1 MDNLSFGD
9 LLSSIKGV
17 ALVAIF
23 FGGSIFVHE
32 LGHFLAARKRGLKIE
47 RFSIGFGPRLFG
59 WTGKDGVDYRVSI
72 IPLGGY
78 VALPQLAEME
88 GIEGA
93 SSEEAEKLPKISY
106 ADKMIVSVMGAV
118 FNVIFAFALACIL
131 WVIGM
136 PVAEGSASTVIGYVP
151 EQVVTSS
158 GHLAELGLGNTVPGP
173 GFKAGLRSGDK
184 VLAIDDNI
192 VTNFNQISEAVML
205 GNRKDSQSNPTATF
219 RIERD
224 GKELEIVVHPARVEL
239 NAQSGDR
246 VRVAGIQPRTD
257 VIIGQP
263 TKDSPAEKAGLQA
276 KDRVLSIDGI
286 PLNNTIEF
294 RELLRKGG
302 AKPRTLLVEREGG
315 VSTKVIITPQVNT
328 TVNPVSIIAYE
339 GKDKNKTRHSL
350 IVLPVTRDLLTKDQ
364 EAVRDQLMVLGISP
378 EDATLAEPLKI
389 GTIIDKVDGRAE
401 IVAVSS
407 LDDLE
412 KAGTGPARD
421 LTLFWKR
428 ANGDTGN
435 VTLHNAQ
442 VRRGKPVE
450 HAQIGT
456 FFVSKPELAY
466 RNPWE
471 TCSGIV
477 KSTFTTLGRLFDRG
491 SDIQVKQ
498 LASVIS
504 ITKTY
509 YNLSED
515 IRRVLWFTVLINL
528 NLAVLNLLPIPV
540 LDGGHML
547 IATIQRYTKGVLG
560 NKAVIILQYT
570 FMGLLLSLMAY
581 IILHDVRR
589 CSGDSERQLK
599 QQLLERHVYK
609 TQDFSPT
616 KK

>member
-9 LLSSIKGV
+9 LLGSLWGL

-78 VALPQLAEME
+78 VALPQLADME

-118 FNVIFAFALACIL
+118 FNVIFAFALACVL
-131 WVIGM
+131 WVTGM
-136 PVAEGSASTVIGYVP
+136 PVASGSNSTVIGYVP

-173 GFKAGLRSGDK
+173 AFKAGLRSGDK
-184 VLAIDDNI
+184 VLAVDDST

-205 GNRKDSQSNPTATF
+205 GNRKDSQGNPTATF
-219 RIERD
+219 QIER
-224 GKELEIVVHPARVEL
+224 GGETLEVVVQPARLEV
-239 NAQSGDR
+239 NSQSGDK
-246 VRVAGIQPRTD
+246 VRVAGLQPRTE
-257 VIIGQP
+257 VIVGTP
-263 TKDSPAEKAGLQA
+263 APGSPAEKAGL
-276 KDRVLSIDGI
+276 KSGDRILSIDGQ
-286 PLNNTIEF
+286 PLNNTVEF

-302 AKPRTLLVEREGG
+302 AKPRTLLIEQADG
-315 VSTKVIITPQVNT
+315 VSAKVVITPQVTT
-328 TVNPVSIIAYE
+328 TVNPVSIIAYGE
-339 GKDKNKTRHSL
+339 DRRHSL
-350 IVLPVTRDLLTKDQ
+350 ILVPATRDLLTNDP

-378 EDATLAEPLKI
+378 DDPALAETLKI
-389 GTIIDKVDGRAE
+389 GTIVDKVDGRDQ
-401 IVAVSS
+401 IVSVRS
-407 LDDLE
+407 LDGLVQ
-412 KAGTGPARD
+412 AVGRAPRD
-421 LTLFWKR
+421 LTLYWKR
-428 ANGDTGN
+428 ANGEAGN
-435 VTLHNAQ
+435 LTLKKAQ
-442 VRRGKPVE
+442 SVDKQPVQ

-456 FFVSKPELAY
+456 YFVTQTELAY

-471 TCSGIV
+471 TCVGIV

-547 IATIQRYTKGVLG
+547 IATIQRFTKGLLS

-570 FMGLLLSLMAY
+570 FMALLLSLMAY

-589 CSGDSERQLK
+589 CSGDSELQLK

-609 TQDFSPT
+609 PQDFSV

>member
-9 LLSSIKGV
+9 LLTSFKGI

-136 PVAEGSASTVIGYVP
+136 PVGEGTSTTVIGYVP
-151 EQVVTSS
+151 EQIVTSS

-173 GFKAGLRSGDK
+173 AFKAGLRSGDK
-184 VLAIDDNI
+184 VLSIDDNA
-192 VTNFNQISEAVML
+192 VTNFNQITEVVML
-205 GNRKDSQSNPTATF
+205 GNRKDSQGNPTATF
-219 RIERD
+219 KIERD
-224 GKELEIVVHPARVEL
+224 GKELEIVVQPARIEL
-239 NAQSGDR
+239 NSKSGDK
-246 VRVAGIQPRTD
+246 VRMVGLQPRTE
-257 VIIGQP
+257 VIIDKPSPG
-263 TKDSPAEKAGLQA
+263 SPAEKAGL
-276 KDRVLSIDGI
+276 KTGDRVLSIDGL
-286 PLNNTIEF
+286 PLNNTVEF

-302 AKPRTLLVEREGG
+302 AKPRTLLIEREGG
-315 VSTKVIITPQVNT
+315 VSLKVTITPQVNT
-328 TVNPVSIIAYE
+328 TVNPVSIIAYGE
-339 GKDKNKTRHSL
+339 EKNRHQL
-350 IVLPVTRDLLTKDQ
+350 IVLPATRDLLTNDPA
-364 EAVRDQLMVLGISP
+364 AVRDQLMVLGISP
-378 EDATLAEPLKI
+378 EDPVLAETLKS
-389 GTIIDKVDGRAE
+389 GTIIDKVDGRTQ
-401 IVAVSS
+401 ITSVRS
-407 LDDLE
+407 LEDLE
-412 KAGTGPARD
+412 KAGAGAPRD
-421 LTLFWKR
+421 LTIYWKR

-435 VTLHNAQ
+435 LSLRNAQ

-450 HAQIGT
+450 HAQIGA
-456 FFVSKPELAY
+456 FFLMKTEMAY

-471 TCSGIV
+471 TCTGIV

-509 YNLSED
+509 YNISED

-547 IATIQRYTKGVLG
+547 IATIQRFTKGVLS

-609 TQDFSPT
+609 QQDFGPA

>member
-9 LLSSIKGV
+9 LLGSLWGL

-78 VALPQLAEME
+78 VALPQLADME

-118 FNVIFAFALACIL
+118 FNVIFAFALACVL
-131 WVIGM
+131 WVTGV
-136 PVAEGSASTVIGYVP
+136 PVASGSNSTVIGYVP

-173 GFKAGLRSGDK
+173 AFKAGLRSGDK
-184 VLAIDDNI
+184 VLAVDDAT
-192 VTNFNQISEAVML
+192 VTNFSQISEAVML
-205 GNRKDSQSNPTATF
+205 GNRKDSQGNPTATF
-219 RIERD
+219 KIER
-224 GKELEIVVHPARVEL
+224 GSETLEIVVQPARLEV
-239 NAQSGDR
+239 NSQSGDK
-246 VRVAGIQPRTD
+246 VRVAGLQPRTA
-257 VIIGQP
+257 VIVGTP
-263 TKDSPAEKAGLQA
+263 APGSPAEKAGL
-276 KDRVLSIDGI
+276 KSGDRILSIDGQ
-286 PLNNTIEF
+286 PLNNTVEF

-302 AKPRTLLVEREGG
+302 AKPRTLLIEQADG
-315 VSTKVIITPQVNT
+315 VSAKVVITPQMTT
-328 TVNPVSIIAYE
+328 TVNPVSIIAYGE
-339 GKDKNKTRHSL
+339 ERRHSL
-350 IVLPVTRDLLTKDQ
+350 ILVPATRDLLTKDP
-364 EAVRDQLMVLGISP
+364 EAVRDQLMVLGLSP
-378 EDATLAEPLKI
+378 DDPALAETLKI
-389 GTIIDKVDGRAE
+389 GTIIDKVDGRDQ
-401 IVAVSS
+401 IVSIRSIDGLVQAV
-407 LDDLE
+407 
-412 KAGTGPARD
+412 GHTPRD
-421 LTLFWKR
+421 LTLYWKR
-428 ANGDTGN
+428 ANGDAGN
-435 VTLHNAQ
+435 LTLKKAQ
-442 VRRGKPVE
+442 SVDKQPVQ

-456 FFVSKPELAY
+456 YFVSQPELAY

-471 TCSGIV
+471 TCVGIV

-547 IATIQRYTKGVLG
+547 IATIQRFTKGLLS
-560 NKAVIILQYT
+560 NKAVIVVQYT
-570 FMGLLLSLMAY
+570 FMALLFSLMAY

-589 CSGDSERQLK
+589 CSGDSELQLK

-609 TQDFSPT
+609 PQDFNV

>member
-9 LLSSIKGV
+9 LLSSFKGI

-106 ADKMIVSVMGAV
+106 TDKMIVSVMGAV

-131 WVIGM
+131 WFTGM
-136 PVAEGSASTVIGYVP
+136 PVAEGTSSTVIGYVP

-173 GFKAGLRSGDK
+173 AYKAGLRSGDK
-184 VLAIDDNI
+184 VLSVDDNP
-192 VTNFNQISEAVML
+192 VTNFNQIIESVML
-205 GNRKDSQSNPTATF
+205 GNRKDSQGNPTATF
-219 RIERD
+219 KVERD
-224 GKELEIVVHPARVEL
+224 GKELDFIVQPARIEL
-239 NAQSGDR
+239 NSKSGDK
-246 VRVAGIQPRTD
+246 VRMAGLQPRTE
-257 VIIGQP
+257 VIIGTP
-263 TKDSPAEKAGLQA
+263 SPGSPAETAGLKAG
-276 KDRVLSIDGI
+276 DRVLSIDGQ
-286 PLNNTIEF
+286 PLNNTVEF

-315 VSTKVIITPQVNT
+315 ISLKLVITPQVNT
-328 TVNPVSIIAYE
+328 TVNPVSIIAYGE
-339 GKDKNKTRHSL
+339 EKNRHSL
-350 IVLPVTRDLLTKDQ
+350 IVLPATRDLLTKDPAA
-364 EAVRDQLMVLGISP
+364 ERDQLMVLGISP
-378 EDATLAEPLKI
+378 DDLALAETLKI
-389 GTIIDKVDGRAE
+389 GTIIDKVDGRSQ
-401 IVAVSS
+401 IVSVRS
-407 LDDLE
+407 LEDLE
-412 KAGTGPARD
+412 KAGSGAPRD
-421 LTLFWKR
+421 FTIYWKR
-428 ANGDTGN
+428 ANGDAGN
-435 VTLHNAQ
+435 LTLRNAQ
-442 VRRGKPVE
+442 VRRGKPVQ

-456 FFVSKPELAY
+456 YFVTKPEMAY

-547 IATIQRYTKGVLG
+547 IATIQRFTKGILN

-589 CSGDSERQLK
+589 CSGDSELQLK

-609 TQDFSPT
+609 SQDFGTT

>member
-9 LLSSIKGV
+9 LLGSLWGL

-78 VALPQLAEME
+78 VALPQLADME

-118 FNVIFAFALACIL
+118 FNVIFAFALACLL
-131 WVIGM
+131 WVTGM
-136 PVAEGSASTVIGYVP
+136 PVASGSNSTVIGYVP

-173 GFKAGLRSGDK
+173 AFKAGLRSGDK
-184 VLAIDDNI
+184 VLAVDDST

-205 GNRKDSQSNPTATF
+205 GNRKDSQGNPTATF
-219 RIERD
+219 QIER
-224 GKELEIVVHPARVEL
+224 GGETLEVVVQPARLEV
-239 NAQSGDR
+239 NSQSGDK
-246 VRVAGIQPRTD
+246 VRVAGLQPRTE
-257 VIIGQP
+257 VIVGTP
-263 TKDSPAEKAGLQA
+263 APGSPAEKAGL
-276 KDRVLSIDGI
+276 KSGDRILSIDGQ
-286 PLNNTIEF
+286 PLNNTVEF

-302 AKPRTLLVEREGG
+302 AKPRTLLIEQADG
-315 VSTKVIITPQVNT
+315 VSAKVVITPQVTT
-328 TVNPVSIIAYE
+328 TVNPVSIIAYGE
-339 GKDKNKTRHSL
+339 DRRHSL
-350 IVLPVTRDLLTKDQ
+350 ILVPATRDLLTNDP

-378 EDATLAEPLKI
+378 DDPALAETLKI
-389 GTIIDKVDGRAE
+389 GTIIDKVDGRDQ
-401 IVAVSS
+401 IVSVRS
-407 LDDLE
+407 LDGLVQ
-412 KAGTGPARD
+412 AVGRTPRD
-421 LTLFWKR
+421 LTLYWKR
-428 ANGDTGN
+428 ANGEAGN
-435 VTLHNAQ
+435 LTLKKAQ
-442 VRRGKPVE
+442 SVDKQPVQ

-456 FFVSKPELAY
+456 YFVTQTELAY

-471 TCSGIV
+471 TCVGIV

-547 IATIQRYTKGVLG
+547 IATIQRFTKGLLS

-570 FMGLLLSLMAY
+570 FMALLLSLMAY

-589 CSGDSERQLK
+589 CSGDSELQLK

-609 TQDFSPT
+609 PQDFSV

>member
-9 LLSSIKGV
+9 LLTSFKGI

-136 PVAEGSASTVIGYVP
+136 PVGEGTSTTVIGYVP

-173 GFKAGLRSGDK
+173 AFKAGLRSGDK
-184 VLAIDDNI
+184 VLSIDDNE
-192 VTNFNQISEAVML
+192 VTTFNQITEVVML
-205 GNRKDSQSNPTATF
+205 GNRKDSQGNPTATF
-219 RIERD
+219 KVERD
-224 GKELEIVVHPARVEL
+224 GKVLEFVVQPARIEL
-239 NAQSGDR
+239 NPKSGDK
-246 VRVAGIQPRTD
+246 VRMVGLQPRTE
-257 VIIGQP
+257 VIIGEP
-263 TKDSPAEKAGLQA
+263 AANSPAAKAGLKA
-276 KDRVLSIDGI
+276 GDRILSIDGQ
-286 PLNNTIEF
+286 PLNNTVEF

-302 AKPRTLLVEREGG
+302 AKPRTLLIEREGG
-315 VSTKVIITPQVNT
+315 VSLKVVITPQVNT
-328 TVNPVSIIAYE
+328 TVNPVSIIAYGE
-339 GKDKNKTRHSL
+339 EKSRHQL
-350 IVLPVTRDLLTKDQ
+350 IVLPATRDLLTNDTA
-364 EAVRDQLMVLGISP
+364 AVRDQLMVLGFYP
-378 EDATLAEPLKI
+378 EDPALSETLKI
-389 GTIIDKVDGRAE
+389 GTIIDKVDGRTQ
-401 IVAVSS
+401 ITSVRS
-407 LDDLE
+407 LEDLE
-412 KAGTGPARD
+412 KAGAGAPRD
-421 LTLFWKR
+421 LTIYWKR
-428 ANGDTGN
+428 ANGDAGN
-435 VTLHNAQ
+435 LSLRNAQ

-456 FFVSKPELAY
+456 FFVTKPEMAY

-509 YNLSED
+509 YNISED

-547 IATIQRYTKGVLG
+547 IATIQRFTKGVLS

-609 TQDFSPT
+609 QQDFGTS

>member
-9 LLSSIKGV
+9 LLSSFKGI

-93 SSEEAEKLPKISY
+93 SSEETEKLPKISY

-118 FNVIFAFALACIL
+118 FNVIFAFALAFIL
-131 WVIGM
+131 WFTGM
-136 PVAEGSASTVIGYVP
+136 PVAEGTSSTVIGYVP
-151 EQVVTSS
+151 EQLVTSS

-173 GFKAGLRSGDK
+173 AYKAGLRSGDK
-184 VLAIDDNI
+184 VLSVDDNA
-192 VTNFNQISEAVML
+192 VTNFNQITEAVML
-205 GNRKDSQSNPTATF
+205 GNRKDSQGNPTATF
-219 RIERD
+219 KVERD
-224 GKELEIVVHPARVEL
+224 GKEIEFVVQPARIEL
-239 NAQSGDR
+239 NSKSGDK
-246 VRVAGIQPRTD
+246 VRMAGLQPRTE
-257 VIIGQP
+257 VIIGTP
-263 TKDSPAEKAGLQA
+263 APNSPAEKAGLKA
-276 KDRVLSIDGI
+276 GDRVLSIDGQ
-286 PLNNTIEF
+286 PLNNTVEF

-315 VSTKVIITPQVNT
+315 ISLKVVITPQVNT
-328 TVNPVSIIAYE
+328 TVNPVSIIAYGE
-339 GKDKNKTRHSL
+339 EKNRHQL
-350 IVLPVTRDLLTKDQ
+350 IVLAATRDLLTNDPA
-364 EAVRDQLMVLGISP
+364 AVRDQLMVLGISP
-378 EDATLAEPLKI
+378 EDPTLAETLKI
-389 GTIIDKVDGRAE
+389 GTIIDKVDGRTQ
-401 IVAVSS
+401 IVSVHS
-407 LDDLE
+407 LEDLE
-412 KAGTGPARD
+412 KAGAGAQRD
-421 LTLFWKR
+421 LTVYWKR
-428 ANGDTGN
+428 ANGDAGN
-435 VTLHNAQ
+435 LPLRNAQ

-456 FFVSKPELAY
+456 FFVTKPEMAY

-547 IATIQRYTKGVLG
+547 IATIQRFTKGLLN

-589 CSGDSERQLK
+589 CSGDSENQLRQQLFERHMVK
-599 QQLLERHVYK
+599 QQ
-609 TQDFSPT
+609 DFGPT

>member
-9 LLSSIKGV
+9 LLSSFKGI

-136 PVAEGSASTVIGYVP
+136 PVGEGTSTTVIGYVP
-151 EQVVTSS
+151 EQIVTSS

-173 GFKAGLRSGDK
+173 AFKAGLRSGDK
-184 VLAIDDNI
+184 VLSIDDNA
-192 VTNFNQISEAVML
+192 VTNFNQITEVVML
-205 GNRKDSQSNPTATF
+205 GNRKDSQGNPTATF
-219 RIERD
+219 KVERD
-224 GKELEIVVHPARVEL
+224 GKELEIVVQPARIEL
-239 NAQSGDR
+239 NSKSGDK
-246 VRVAGIQPRTD
+246 VRMVGLQPRTE
-257 VIIGQP
+257 VIIDKPSPG
-263 TKDSPAEKAGLQA
+263 SPAAKAGL
-276 KDRVLSIDGI
+276 KTGDRVLSIDGL
-286 PLNNTIEF
+286 PLNNTVEF

-302 AKPRTLLVEREGG
+302 AKPRTLLIEREGG
-315 VSTKVIITPQVNT
+315 VSLKVTITPQVNT
-328 TVNPVSIIAYE
+328 TVNPVSIIAYGE
-339 GKDKNKTRHSL
+339 EKNRHQL
-350 IVLPVTRDLLTKDQ
+350 IVLPATRDLLTNDPA
-364 EAVRDQLMVLGISP
+364 AVRDQLMVLGISP
-378 EDATLAEPLKI
+378 EDPVLAETLKS
-389 GTIIDKVDGRAE
+389 GTIIDKVDGRTQ
-401 IVAVSS
+401 ITSVRS
-407 LDDLE
+407 LEDLE
-412 KAGTGPARD
+412 KAGAGAPRD
-421 LTLFWKR
+421 LTVYWKR

-435 VTLHNAQ
+435 LSLRNAQ

-450 HAQIGT
+450 HAQIGA
-456 FFVSKPELAY
+456 FFLMKTEMAY

-471 TCSGIV
+471 TCTGIV

-509 YNLSED
+509 YNISED

-547 IATIQRYTKGVLG
+547 IATVQRFTKGVLS

-609 TQDFSPT
+609 QQDFGT

>member
-9 LLSSIKGV
+9 LLSSLWGIT
-17 ALVAIF
+17 LVTFF

-106 ADKMIVSVMGAV
+106 TDKMIVSVMGAV
-118 FNVIFAFALACIL
+118 FNVIFAFILAAIL
-131 WVIGM
+131 WVTGM
-136 PVAEGSASTVIGYVP
+136 TVAEGSASTVIGYVP
-151 EQVVTSS
+151 EQIVTSS

-173 GFKAGLRSGDK
+173 GFKAGLRSGDR
-184 VLAIDDNI
+184 VLAIDDNS

-205 GNRKDSQSNPTATF
+205 GNRKDAQSNPTSTF
-219 RIERD
+219 RIERA
-224 GKELEIVVHPARVEL
+224 GQELEIVVQPARLEV
-239 NAQSGDR
+239 NSRSGDR
-246 VRVAGIQPRTD
+246 VRVAGIQPHTD
-257 VIIGQP
+257 VILDKPAPG
-263 TKDSPAEKAGLQA
+263 SPAEKAGLLLGDQ
-276 KDRVLSIDGI
+276 VLSIDGQ
-286 PLNNTIEF
+286 PLNNTTEF
-294 RELLRKGG
+294 RELLRKRG
-302 AKPRTLLVEREGG
+302 AIPRTLLVARTSG
-315 VSTKVIITPQVNT
+315 VTTKIVVTPVINT
-328 TVNPVSIIAYE
+328 TVNPVSIIAYGE
-339 GKDKNKTRHSL
+339 DKNRRSL
-350 IVLPVTRDLLTKDQ
+350 IVLPVTRDLLSNDP
-364 EAVRDQLMVLGISP
+364 AAPRDQLMVLGVSP
-378 EDATLAEPLKI
+378 EDAALADTLKI
-389 GTIIDKVDGRAE
+389 GTLIDKVDGRSQ
-401 IVAVSS
+401 ILSVRS

-412 KAGTGPARD
+412 KAGGGAPRD
-421 LTLFWKR
+421 LTVYWKR
-428 ANGDTGN
+428 ANGDAGN
-435 VTLHNAQ
+435 LTLRKAE
-442 VRRGKPVE
+442 VRRGKPIE

-456 FFVSKPELAY
+456 AFVGRTELVY

-477 KSTFTTLGRLFDRG
+477 RSTFTTLGRLFDRG

-547 IATIQRYTKGVLG
+547 IATIQRFTKGILS

-570 FMGLLLSLMAY
+570 FMALLLTLMAY

-589 CSGDSERQLK
+589 CSGDSELQLK

-609 TQDFSPT
+609 QVDFSV

>member
-9 LLSSIKGV
+9 LLGSLWGI
-17 ALVAIF
+17 ALVAVF

-78 VALPQLAEME
+78 VALPQLADME

-93 SSEEAEKLPKISY
+93 NSEDAEKLPPISY

-118 FNVIFAFALACIL
+118 FNVIFAFALACVL
-131 WVIGM
+131 WVTGM
-136 PVAEGSASTVIGYVP
+136 PVAAGSNSTVIGYVP

-173 GFKAGLRSGDK
+173 AFKAGLRSGDK
-184 VLAIDDNI
+184 VLAVDDSA
-192 VTNFNQISEAVML
+192 VSNFNQISEAVML
-205 GNRKDSQSNPTATF
+205 GNRKDSQGNPTATF
-219 RIERD
+219 KIER
-224 GKELEIVVHPARVEL
+224 GGETMEVVVQPARLEV
-239 NAQSGDR
+239 NSQSGDK
-246 VRVAGIQPRTD
+246 VRVAGIQPRTA
-257 VIIGQP
+257 VIVGTP
-263 TKDSPAEKAGLQA
+263 APGSPAEKAGLKA
-276 KDRVLSIDGI
+276 GDRILSIDGQ
-286 PLNNTIEF
+286 PLNNTVEF

-302 AKPRTLLVEREGG
+302 AKPRTLLIEQADG
-315 VSTKVIITPQVNT
+315 VSAKVVITPQMTT
-328 TVNPVSIIAYE
+328 TVNPVSIIAYGE
-339 GKDKNKTRHSL
+339 ERRHSL
-350 IVLPVTRDLLTKDQ
+350 ILIPATRDLLSNDP
-364 EAVRDQLMVLGISP
+364 EAVRDQLMVLGVSP
-378 EDATLAEPLKI
+378 DDPALAETLKI
-389 GTIIDKVDGRAE
+389 GTIIDKIDGRDQ
-401 IVAVSS
+401 IVSVRSIEGLVQAV
-407 LDDLE
+407 
-412 KAGTGPARD
+412 GRTPRD
-421 LTLFWKR
+421 LTLYWKR
-428 ANGDTGN
+428 ANGEAGN
-435 VTLHNAQ
+435 LTLKKAQ
-442 VRRGKPVE
+442 SVDKQPVQ

-456 FFVSKPELAY
+456 YFVTQTELAY

-471 TCSGIV
+471 TCTGIV

-547 IATIQRYTKGVLG
+547 IATIQRFTKGVLS

-570 FMGLLLSLMAY
+570 FMALLFSLMAY

-589 CSGDSERQLK
+589 CSGDSELQLK

-609 TQDFSPT
+609 PQDFSA

>member
-1 MDNLSFGD
+1 MENLSFGD
-9 LLSSIKGV
+9 LLGSLWGL

-78 VALPQLAEME
+78 VALPQLADME

-93 SSEEAEKLPKISY
+93 SSEEAEQLPKISY

-118 FNVIFAFALACIL
+118 FNVIFAFVLACVL
-131 WVIGM
+131 WVTGM
-136 PVAEGSASTVIGYVP
+136 PVAAGSNSTVIGYVP

-173 GFKAGLRSGDK
+173 AFKAGLRSGDK
-184 VLAIDDNI
+184 VIEVDDAA
-192 VTNFNQISEAVML
+192 VSNFNQISEAIML
-205 GNRKDSQSNPTATF
+205 GNRKDSQGNPTATF
-219 RIERD
+219 KIER
-224 GKELEIVVHPARVEL
+224 GTETLEIVVQPARLEI
-239 NAQSGDR
+239 NAQSGDK
-246 VRVAGIQPRTD
+246 VRVAGLQPRTA
-257 VIIGQP
+257 VIVGTP
-263 TKDSPAEKAGLQA
+263 APGSPAEKAGL
-276 KDRVLSIDGI
+276 KSGDRILSIDGQ
-286 PLNNTIEF
+286 PLNNTVEF
-294 RELLRKGG
+294 RELLRKSG
-302 AKPRTLLVEREGG
+302 AKPRTLLVEQADG
-315 VSTKVIITPQVNT
+315 VSAKVVITPQVTT
-328 TVNPVSIIAYE
+328 TVNPVSIIAYGE
-339 GKDKNKTRHSL
+339 DRRHSL
-350 IVLPVTRDLLTKDQ
+350 ILVPATRDLLSKDP

-378 EDATLAEPLKI
+378 EDPALAETLKI
-389 GTIIDKVDGRAE
+389 GTIIDKVDGRDQ
-401 IVAVSS
+401 IVSVRS
-407 LDDLE
+407 LDGLVQ
-412 KAGTGPARD
+412 AVGRAPRD
-421 LTLFWKR
+421 LTLYWKR
-428 ANGDTGN
+428 ANGEAGN
-435 VTLHNAQ
+435 LTLKKAQ
-442 VRRGKPVE
+442 SVDKQPVQ
-450 HAQIGT
+450 HAQIGAY
-456 FFVSKPELAY
+456 FVTQTELAY

-471 TCSGIV
+471 TCVGIV

-547 IATIQRYTKGVLG
+547 IATIQRFTKGLLS

-570 FMGLLLSLMAY
+570 FMALLLSLMAY

-589 CSGDSERQLK
+589 CSGDSELQLK

-609 TQDFSPT
+609 PQDFSA